1 MSPATKTTSST
12 VIIDTGCANLSSVR
26 YAFERLTDDVSVSD
40 DHEVIKAAQRVVLP
54 GVGTAGAAMS
64 SLKNKQ
70 LIELIQNLKQP
81 VLGVCLG
88 MQMMSEQSKEQGGL
102 GSSNKTVGTKTD
114 CECLG
119 LIPISITDLDSQGQ
133 PLPHMGW
140 NQISPSSH
148 PLFKGVEAGSYV
160 YFVHSYKAAISEFT
174 IATCEYGETFSAAI
188 AKDNFMGVQ
197 FHPEKSAEVG
207 SRILNNFLELD
218 TESLKKAKWALN
230 QQQNR
235 ESRA

>member
-1 MSPATKTTSST
+1 MSPATKTSSST

-40 DHEVIKAAQRVVLP
+40 DHEIIKAAQRVVLP

-64 SLKNKQ
+64 SLKSKQ

-88 MQMMSEQSKEQGGL
+88 MQMMSEQSKERGGRDAI
-102 GSSNKTVGTKTD
+102 NKTVGAKTD

-140 NQISPSSH
+140 NQITPSSH
-148 PLFKGVEAGSYV
+148 PLFKGIPKGSYL
-160 YFVHSYKAAISEFT
+160 YFVHSYKAPLSEFT

-188 AKDNFMGVQ
+188 ARNNFMGVQ

-207 SRILNNFLELD
+207 SRILSNFL
-218 TESLKKAKWALN
+218 ALN
-230 QQQNR
+230 TQTLTETNR